1 MAKLENEKSLINLN
15 EKKNKMEN
23 FMNSTRM
30 NASKIYKEQI
40 LKKN

>member
-1 MAKLENEKSLINLN
+1 MAKLENEKSLLNQN

-30 NASKIYKEQI
+30 NASKIYKEQLI
-40 LKKN
+40 KKN